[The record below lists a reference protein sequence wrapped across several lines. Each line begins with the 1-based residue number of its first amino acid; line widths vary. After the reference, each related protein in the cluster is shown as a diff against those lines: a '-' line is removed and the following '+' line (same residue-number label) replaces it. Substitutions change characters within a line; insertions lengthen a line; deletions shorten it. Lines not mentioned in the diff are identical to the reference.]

1 MEDNGIEILNK
12 LEIKTFLYDLDSK
25 SIVKEDDLRIDKE
38 YLLITD
44 ISNKSTSEIDFK
56 SIDLKLYDESKSLEN
71 IEYPIQK
78 GYLENKLKSG
88 NNYLVSK
95 IKMKQDISKFFTSD
109 NISSKILLNRIDG
122 NQNLITT
129 NFKSNILLRQK
140 DSDLFSTTNSNLL
153 MNIENKKV
161 NIIFSDDIDK
171 KLIESILSLKR
182 DSVAE
187 KETEKEK
194 PKETEKEK
202 IKETE
207 KENINNPEN
216 ESNTG
221 ENSIGDYDMGEET
234 IRPDDGE
241 QLVSVKNKPKLI
253 VSNYTLTPEMVK
265 AGEEFKLNLTFYN
278 TNYEKSVRN
287 IKITLNGS
295 SSTVGANGEQSSGS
309 VFTPVN
315 SSNTFYIG
323 RIYSES
329 YDTKEITL
337 KTAPNVQAQNY
348 SMEIKFEYEDADGNE
363 YTASEIIGIPVVQ
376 TSKVL
381 YGDVSVS
388 EGVEGQPINLS
399 MDFYNIGKDALTT
412 FMVTVEGKDFTIS
425 GNQRY
430 FVGNF
435 TPGSSDSFNTE
446 IVPSKSGT
454 IEGNVVI
461 TYEDS
466 TGKEHREEVPFKSEV
481 QGEGDI
487 VDPGFTPEEGQI
499 IEDDNM
505 NQTPLYQRPSLW
517 IGVAILIIAITFFVR
532 RRSKNKKE
540 QEFLD
545 LNE

>member
-12 LEIKTFLYDLDSK
+12 LKIKTFLYDLDSK

-129 NFKSNILLRQK
+129 NFKSNILLKQK

-278 TNYEKSVRN
+278 TNYEKSV
-287 IKITLNGS
+287 S
-295 SSTVGANGEQSSGS
+295 
-309 VFTPVN
+309 

-337 KTAPNVQAQNY
+337 KTSPNVQAQNY

-388 EGVEGQPINLS
+388 EGVDGQPINLS

-481 QGEGDI
+481 QGESDI